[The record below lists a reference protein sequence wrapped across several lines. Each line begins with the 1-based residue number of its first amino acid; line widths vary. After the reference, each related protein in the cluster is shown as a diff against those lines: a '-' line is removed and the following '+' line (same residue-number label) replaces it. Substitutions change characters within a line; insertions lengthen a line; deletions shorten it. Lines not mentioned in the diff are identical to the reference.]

1 MDKIEKA
8 IENSALYKIF
18 GAEGL
23 QELRDRLIEAVVDE
37 VKDQLAESGDYIV
50 DPDDI
55 AESLYDEIKDAV
67 IREVKDELKARVVE
81 HFNKKF
87 DLMEVSNESVDAY

>member
-1 MDKIEKA
+1 MNEIEKA

-18 GAEGL
+18 GAEGI

-37 VKDQLAESGDYIV
+37 VKNQLAESGDYIV

-67 IREVKDELKARVVE
+67 IREVKDELKARVME
-81 HFNKKF
+81 RLNKKF
-87 DLMEVSNESVDAY
+87 EEMDI

>member
-1 MDKIEKA
+1 MNEIEKA
-8 IENSALYKIF
+8 LENSALYKIF

-23 QELRDRLIEAVVDE
+23 QELRAKLIEAVVDE

-55 AESLYDEIKDAV
+55 AESLYDEIKNAV
-67 IREVKDELKARVVE
+67 ISEIKDELKAKVMERIE
-81 HFNKKF
+81 KKLGEM
-87 DLMEVSNESVDAY
+87 DV